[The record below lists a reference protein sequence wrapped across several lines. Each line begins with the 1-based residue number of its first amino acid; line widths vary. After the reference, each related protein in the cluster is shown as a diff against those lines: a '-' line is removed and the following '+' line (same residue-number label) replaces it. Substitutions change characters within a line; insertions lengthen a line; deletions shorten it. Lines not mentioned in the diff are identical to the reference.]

1 MVKLEKKS
9 NTRFHIAIVL
19 FLLAI
24 GTPLLVSVAA
34 SESEQF
40 WAIARP
46 IPSGSEISI
55 DDLMKIGARVDSNNH
70 SYLTTEVNAIGS
82 ITTRSFLA
90 GELIDVRFLIDSAQS
105 NLEEVSI
112 AIASS
117 DIPMASKVG
126 DYVSIF
132 QLHDAQNGEEA
143 VAPKRIL
150 SGAFISDLNRKGS
163 NFGNTITLTI
173 SLDQFQVPILLA
185 ASSKGRLVVVG
196 KDG

>member
-24 GTPLLVSVAA
+24 ATPLLVSVAA

-143 VAPKRIL
+143 VAPKRIR

>member
-24 GTPLLVSVAA
+24 ATPLLLSVTA
-34 SESEQF
+34 SESEHY

-46 IPSGSEISI
+46 VPSGSEISI
-55 DDLMKIGARVDSNNH
+55 DDLMKIGARVESNNH

-90 GELIDVRFLIDSAQS
+90 GELIDVRFLTNSAQS

-132 QLHDAQNGEEA
+132 QLHDVQNGEEA

-150 SGAFISDLNRKGS
+150 SGVFISDLNRKGS

-173 SLDQFQVPILLA
+173 SLDQSQVPILLA

>member
-24 GTPLLVSVAA
+24 LTPILVSVAA
-34 SESEQF
+34 SESEQY

-55 DDLMKIGARVDSNNH
+55 DDLIKIGARVDSNSH
-70 SYLTTEVNAIGS
+70 SYLTTKVNAIGS
-82 ITTRSFLA
+82 ITTRSFLT
-90 GELIDVRFLIDSAQS
+90 GELIDVRFLTNSARS

-126 DYVSIF
+126 DSVSIF

-150 SGAFISDLNRKGS
+150 SGAFISDLDRKGS
-163 NFGNTITLTI
+163 NFGNSITLTI
-173 SLDQFQVPILLA
+173 SLDQSQVPILLA
-185 ASSKGRLVVVG
+185 ASSKGRLVIVG